1 MSLEYKEFSDSA
13 TMSPVYLDFLSVN
26 SEGKGRL
33 VAMALA
39 LYRRY
44 RPDTFEGVIGQD
56 QVTVPLMRAL
66 DEGKLTHAYLFSGP
80 RGCGKTSSARILARC
95 VNCAKGPTSRPC
107 GECESCKDLATG
119 GPGSIDVVEIDA
131 ASHNGVDDARELRER
146 AGFAPARDRYKIF
159 ILDEAH
165 MVTQQGFNALLKIVE
180 EPPEHVMFIFATT
193 EPDKVIG
200 TIRSRTHHYPFRLVP
215 QEVMGPYLEQIC
227 EDEHIEAEPG
237 VLRLAMRAGGGS
249 VRDTLSVLDQLMVG
263 AVDGSIAYDSAVA
276 LLGFTPDALIGE
288 AVDAVADKNGEALYG
303 VIQKV
308 VVGGFDPRRFV
319 EDLLARVRDLL
330 VLTLGGERAESV
342 LSDDAA
348 AENMDDL
355 RRQASALGL
364 SALTQMADT
373 INATLANM
381 TGAISPRMRLELL
394 AARLLAGRE
403 EGMAAVASSSG
414 VPDFAGDAGTSAAA
428 ESSRGSMA
436 GSRRRA
442 ARHAAGNV
450 RAQDSAPVIDTP
462 SAPVQPSVA
471 PTNPADAVASGVA
484 SVLADVQQAMN
495 ATTSVASAAP
505 AATSV
510 PAPIHDDRT
519 PDQKW
524 DALVAALPEDVQRY
538 VSREKVPRV
547 LLSGDRLW
555 IKFDKA
561 LSKYAFAKAVA
572 KESVDGN
579 TEVVKI
585 VRAEVHKAFGPSVT
599 LAPAKKLADGS
610 ESVPWSKLSPEEQS
624 KINAQLVQEQLK
636 AATLLTANLGTAAG
650 LASSGKEPAGT
661 SAKSAEDGG
670 NAGDSGDEEGHRAA
684 AGGAEEVDPWAAPT
698 QEVHHPERPV
708 PDDDP
713 WVASAQPMQP
723 QSVVASGVND
733 VKAPEQHA
741 KHVAVPDVSDN
752 VDPWAAPMPVPQQA
766 PVDDDPWG
774 NPMPIQ
780 AGPVDPMPAPTEPE
794 VAPKHANH
802 QHRAPRQDAAPQQGQ
817 PNADPWSQQFSA
829 PAQPM
834 PQVAAE
840 DDEYSMSDES
850 IGASTALSVDDLTRL
865 FEVKKVEDFGPDD
878 AKNPRNMQQKKN
890 LDD

>member
-1 MSLEYKEFSDSA
+1 
-13 TMSPVYLDFLSVN
+13 
-26 SEGKGRL
+26 
-33 VAMALA
+33 MALA

-44 RPDTFEGVIGQD
+44 RPDTFDGVIGQD
-56 QVTVPLMRAL
+56 QVTIPLMRAL
-66 DEGKLTHAYLFSGP
+66 DENKLTHAYLFSGP

-95 VNCAKGPTSRPC
+95 VNCAKGPTSHPC

-165 MVTQQGFNALLKIVE
+165 MVTPQGFNALLKIVE

-403 EGMAAVASSSG
+403 EGMAVVASSSG

-428 ESSRGSMA
+428 ESLRGSMA
-436 GSRRRA
+436 GSRRSA

-450 RAQDSAPVIDTP
+450 RAQDSAPVIDAP

-650 LASSGKEPAGT
+650 LESSGKEPAGT

-670 NAGDSGDEEGHRAA
+670 NAGDSGDEEGHRAAAGDSGDEEGHRAA